1 MLPAGRGRV
10 IGGFALLILIWGTTW
25 AAIRIGLQ
33 GVPPF
38 TGVAVRFAIA
48 GAVLLALALAAGVR
62 LGRAARQALYRGFAE
77 AAYLLVELTQERF
90 ARVAEID
97 GQFAELDLGFVDAAV
112 VALAESLAVS
122 RIATT
127 DRRHFVPLARAFR
140 LELVLAAPAAG

>member
-1 MLPAGRGRV
+1 MPLLLDTGALYAYYDRSDAWHAAAAELISSEP
-10 IGGFALLILIWGTTW
+10 GGLL
-25 AAIRIGLQ
+25 
-33 GVPPF
+33 VPSP
-38 TGVAVRFAIA
+38 VVPE
-48 GAVLLALALAAGVR
+48 VDLLLGVR
-62 LGRAARQALYRGFAE
+62 LGRAARQLLYRGFAE
-77 AAYLLVELTQERF
+77 AAYLLVELPQERF

-97 GQFAELDLGFVDAAV
+97 RQFAELDLGFVDAAV